1 MSLDADDEPGP
12 QERTMLVDARLLKRP
27 TSQATPVA
35 PVAPASPGKSWKPYS
50 FPKLEKVSLNEFR
63 LTSRIKWL
71 TPKPETVE
79 ALCTRLKGLFD
90 TQVSFSLEAAR
101 AIGPSEL
108 RRHLADPTFL
118 SFLVPGPHRGRA
130 VLEIELPL
138 AHAVVDLLLGGA
150 GEAVGVRPLT
160 DIEEGVASFVILE
173 ALKALV
179 PGMDPS
185 MPKLRLEG
193 VARGLDEAITRLSED
208 GPVLVVQL
216 RTRLGSQEGMVR
228 FFVPSGVL
236 DAVEPAQVTEQ
247 RRAMHQADIQAHLGR
262 LSSVRTWLRAEIAQA
277 EISSRDLSSLRVKD
291 VVLVDAFSARP
302 DRGEDGTARLLV
314 GLARKGCLAA
324 DVSLVNGQYQA
335 RITGWVAGDQ
345 SFSRRGPSE
354 SDEAA
359 AEALGESGDE
369 EFTNPEMRNP
379 LAESGALDDRMDS
392 GDLLG
397 DIPLQ
402 ISVELARVPVT
413 ADQVVAM
420 RVGQVVELRR
430 APGEPVDLSV
440 NGKVVARGELV
451 EIEGQLGV
459 RILSLAG

>member
-1 MSLDADDEPGP
+1 MSSLDLDDEPGP
-12 QERTMLVDARLLKRP
+12 QERTMVVDARQLKRP
-27 TSQATPVA
+27 A
-35 PVAPASPGKSWKPYS
+35 APAAPGRQWKPFS
-50 FPKLEKVSLNEFR
+50 FPKLEKVSLNQSR
-63 LTSRIKWL
+63 LTARIKWL
-71 TPKPETVE
+71 TPKPEATE

-90 TQVSFSLEAAR
+90 TQVGFSLEAVR
-101 AIGPSEL
+101 ALGPGEL
-108 RRHLADPTFL
+108 RRHLAEPTFL

-138 AHAVVDLLLGGA
+138 AHAAVDTLLGGA

-179 PGMDPS
+179 PAMEGL
-185 MPKLRLEG
+185 PKLRLEG
-193 VARGLDEAITRLSED
+193 VARGLDEAITRLSEE

-216 RTRLGSQEGMVR
+216 RARLGTQEGMVR
-228 FFVPSGVL
+228 LFLPSGVL
-236 DAVEPAQVTEQ
+236 DVMEPPQAAEQ
-247 RRAMHQADIQAHLGR
+247 RRAVLQADIQAHLGR

-277 EISSRDLSSLRVKD
+277 EISSGDLASLRVKD

-302 DRGEDGTARLLV
+302 DRGEEGTARLLV

-324 DVSLVNGQYQA
+324 DVFLEDGQYRA
-335 RITGWVAGDQ
+335 RITGMVPGDQ
-345 SFSRRGPSE
+345 SFPRRVPSE
-354 SDEAA
+354 ADESAA
-359 AEALGESGDE
+359 DALGESGDE

-379 LAESGALDDRMDS
+379 LAESGAVDDRMDS

-413 ADQVVAM
+413 AEQVVAL

-440 NGKVVARGELV
+440 NGKVIARGELV

-459 RILSLAG
+459 RVLSLAG

>member
-1 MSLDADDEPGP
+1 MSSLDLDDEPGP
-12 QERTMLVDARLLKRP
+12 QERTMVVDARQLKR
-27 TSQATPVA
+27 PVA
-35 PVAPASPGKSWKPYS
+35 PVAPGKPWKPFS
-50 FPKLEKVSLNEFR
+50 FPKLEKVSLNQSR
-63 LTSRIKWL
+63 LTARIKWL
-71 TPKPETVE
+71 TPRPEAIE

-90 TQVSFSLEAAR
+90 TQVGFSLEAVR
-101 AIGPSEL
+101 ALGPGDL
-108 RRHLADPTFL
+108 RRHLAEPTFL

-138 AHAVVDLLLGGA
+138 AHAAVDTLLGGA

-179 PGMDPS
+179 PAMEGL
-185 MPKLRLEG
+185 PKLRLEG
-193 VARGLDEAITRLSED
+193 VARGLDEAITRLSEE

-216 RTRLGSQEGMVR
+216 RARLGSQEGMVR
-228 FFVPSGVL
+228 LFVPSGVL
-236 DAVEPAQVTEQ
+236 DVMEPAQVAGQ
-247 RRAMHQADIQAHLGR
+247 RRAALQADIQAHLGR
-262 LSSVRTWLRAEIAQA
+262 LSSARTWLRAEIAQA
-277 EISSRDLSSLRVKD
+277 EISSGDLSSLRVKD

-302 DRGEDGTARLLV
+302 DRGEEGTARLLV

-324 DVSLVNGQYQA
+324 DVFLEDGQYRA
-335 RITGWVAGDQ
+335 RITGLVPGDQ
-345 SFSRRGPSE
+345 SFPRRVPSE
-354 SDEAA
+354 ADESAA
-359 AEALGESGDE
+359 DALGESGDE

-379 LAESGALDDRMDS
+379 LAESGAVDDRMDS

-413 ADQVVAM
+413 AEQVVAL

-440 NGKVVARGELV
+440 NGKVIARGELV
-451 EIEGQLGV
+451 EVEGQLGV
-459 RILSLAG
+459 RVLSLAG